1 MSAKISAIVPTYNR
15 AALLPE
21 TIQSIVAQTR
31 PVDEIIIWDDGS
43 TDNTSEVVSELEK
56 SIVTTD
62 GTKDLPKLHYFRSE
76 NGGKSRALNL
86 ALQKATGAYIWI
98 CDDDDIGLPHATA
111 MLAEFLDQ
119 DQTLC
124 AVGGCY
130 KRFSQETDTSE
141 RVFQGPGYWP
151 DLSSGSTV
159 RHLLEDIFLFQHA
172 TLVRKSAF
180 DAVGPFREDLAR
192 SIDYDMVARLAC
204 NGPIKIVN
212 DPVFLQRKHDGD
224 RGPAAARHAAAKS
237 DEAWKAADIDVF
249 APFAQSI
256 PLSLYAALFES
267 DDPIL
272 VQRAAL
278 LQRACV
284 YARRTDWDVAVANF
298 SEAATLAPDLP
309 ITSVEAGICSRA
321 LAGKH
326 GCAEAFKPEIR
337 NELSK
342 MTQHSVTGAGIGKAL
357 ARGAVWRCRLA
368 FQEKR
373 FSEAAAIATFMV
385 ALMRPASLF
394 KSYSDTRTLA
404 ERSSLPLDA
413 FCKI

>member
-204 NGPIKIVN
+204 SGPIKIVN

-237 DEAWKAADIDVF
+237 DEAWKAADLDVF
-249 APFAQSI
+249 APFKTAI
-256 PLSLYAALFES
+256 PLSLYEAMFES
-267 DDPIL
+267 DDPKL
-272 VQRAAL
+272 VRRAAL
-278 LQRACV
+278 LQRACI
-284 YARRTDWDVAVANF
+284 YARRTDWFTAVENF
-298 SEAATLAPDLP
+298 DEAAQTAPAVPLTP
-309 ITSVEAGICSRA
+309 VEADICKRA

-326 GCAEAFKPEIR
+326 GCAEAFAPEIR
-337 NELSK
+337 AKLRKISK
-342 MTQHSVTGAGIGKAL
+342 GSVSGAGIAKAL
-357 ARGAVWRCRLA
+357 ARGAVWRGRVA

-373 FSEAAAIATFMV
+373 IGDLAQIASFMAALST
-385 ALMRPASLF
+385 
-394 KSYSDTRTLA
+394 TRSKQGQIDGVLE
-404 ERSSLPLDA
+404 ERNTLPLDA
-413 FCKI
+413 FSII

>member
-1 MSAKISAIVPTYNR
+1 MSIKISAIVPTYNR

-21 TIQSIVAQTR
+21 TIESIICQTR

-43 TDNTSEVVSELEK
+43 TDNTSEVVSGIK
-56 SIVTTD
+56 TTFNASQSAQ
-62 GTKDLPKLHYFRSE
+62 KQPELHYFRSE

-86 ALQKATGAYIWI
+86 ALQKARGEYVWI
-98 CDDDDIGLPHATA
+98 CDDDDIGLPHATEL
-111 MLAEFLDQ
+111 LAGTLDE
-119 DQTLC
+119 DQTLV
-124 AVGGCY
+124 AAGGCY
-130 KRFSQETDTSE
+130 KRFSQAAENAE
-141 RVFQGPGYWP
+141 RILQGPGYWP
-151 DLSSGSTV
+151 DLSKGSAL

-192 SIDYDMVARLAC
+192 SIDYDMVVRLAC
-204 NGPIKIVN
+204 SGPIKIF
-212 DPVFLQRKHDGD
+212 DEPVFLQRKHDGD
-224 RGPAAARHAAAKS
+224 RGPANARHAAAKS

-373 FSEAAAIATFMV
+373 FSEAAAIASFMV

-413 FCKI
+413 YCKI